1 MMGVEFSALR
11 IAQGARGAP
20 SPQTTINLGMGPAPA
35 APGVQLVDVP
45 YATLMSLNSEA
56 VLDRLTRESV
66 AVFWL
71 DRLVGSVTNMT
82 GQAGD
87 VYGRWQKKC
96 QALHYYTLPA
106 AHRER
111 W

>member
-1 MMGVEFSALR
+1 MHSSRHAPTLPTRRRVAHALCCR
-11 IAQGARGAP
+11 LQ
-20 SPQTTINLGMGPAPA
+20 MGPAPA